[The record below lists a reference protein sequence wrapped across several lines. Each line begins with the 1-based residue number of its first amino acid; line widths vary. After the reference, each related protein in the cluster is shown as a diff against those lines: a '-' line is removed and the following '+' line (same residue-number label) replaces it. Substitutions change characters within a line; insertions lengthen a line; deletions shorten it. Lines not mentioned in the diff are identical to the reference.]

1 MLNEINL
8 SRVDL
13 NLLLLFDVVLAQR
26 HVGRAA
32 AQLSLTP
39 SAVSHGLGRL
49 RRLLNDP
56 LFLKTPKG
64 VVPTARAM
72 ELAEPIAE
80 ILARVRNVVETAA
93 PFDAA
98 TSTRQFTI
106 GAPDGILAV
115 FLTGLL
121 ADLQRRAP
129 GIDIGVRQLLPP
141 RSGVSTIRAWEPVLT
156 DLEARTID
164 LAIVPLEAVPA
175 RFVAQPLY
183 EEDFIIAMRAKHRLA
198 SALTL
203 QRFCEAEH
211 LVVSLTGDRHG
222 FVDNV
227 LAERGLAR
235 RVALT
240 VPNFIMALSIAA
252 ETDLITAL
260 PRRFA
265 SMHAARFGVVLR
277 EAPLSLPRFPTSAIA
292 LKVAM
297 MDAGLAWLFE
307 AIRGAVQPHATPRAH
322 RRTQTA

>member
-1 MLNEINL
+1 MLNETNL

-13 NLLLLFDVVLAQR
+13 NLLMLFDVVLMQR

-32 AQLSLTP
+32 AKLNLTP

-72 ELAEPIAE
+72 QLAEPVAE
-80 ILARVRNVVETAA
+80 ILARVRSIVDTAA

-98 TSTRQFTI
+98 TSTRQFAI
-106 GAPDGILAV
+106 GAPDGLVAV
-115 FLTGLL
+115 FLTALL
-121 ADLQRRAP
+121 ADLRRRAP

-141 RSGVSTIRAWEPVLT
+141 QSGARIGQAWEPVLAE
-156 DLEARTID
+156 LEARTID
-164 LAIVPLEAVPA
+164 IAIVPLDAVPA
-175 RFVAQPLY
+175 RFVAAPLF
-183 EEDFIIAMRAKHRLA
+183 EEDFVIAMRAKHRLA
-198 SALTL
+198 NGLTL
-203 QRFCEAEH
+203 KQFCEADH

-222 FVDNV
+222 FVDSV
-227 LAERGLAR
+227 LAERGLSR

-240 VPNFIMALSIAA
+240 APNFMMALAVAA

-265 SMHAARFGVVLR
+265 SMYAARFDVVLR
-277 EAPLSLPRFPTSAIA
+277 EAPLRLPRFPTSIIA

-297 MDAGLAWLFE
+297 MDAGLDWLFD
-307 AIRGAVQPHATPRAH
+307 AIRAAVGPAAKPQA
-322 RRTQTA
+322 RRRGQTG

>member
-1 MLNEINL
+1 MMNENNL

-13 NLLLLFDVVLAQR
+13 NLLHLFEVVFAQQ

-32 AQLSLTP
+32 EKLNLTP

-64 VVPTARAM
+64 VVPTTRAM
-72 ELAEPIAE
+72 ELAEPVAE
-80 ILARVRNVVETAA
+80 ILARVRNVIDTAA

-106 GAPDGILAV
+106 GAPDGLLAV
-115 FLTGLL
+115 FLTALL
-121 ADLQRRAP
+121 ADLRRRAP
-129 GIDIGVRQLLPP
+129 GIDVGVRQLLPP
-141 RSGVSTIRAWEPVLT
+141 RSGGSTTRAWEPVLA

-164 LAIVPLEAVPA
+164 IAVVPLEVVPA

-183 EEDFIIAMRAKHRLA
+183 EEDFVIAMRAKHRFVG
-198 SALTL
+198 ALTL
-203 QRFCEAEH
+203 KRFCEADH

-227 LAERGLAR
+227 LAEQGLAR

-240 VPNFIMALSIAA
+240 VPNFMMALAIAA

-265 SMHAARFGVVLR
+265 AMHAARFGVVLR
-277 EAPLSLPRFPTSAIA
+277 EAPLRLPRFPTSAIA

-307 AIRGAVQPHATPRAH
+307 ATRSAVQPHTTPRAG